1 MFYLFGS
8 RLTKKLFDDFF
19 REPDD
24 WDYVTNDIN
33 DNAKNNGYYYIQPT
47 PDREMNGD
55 EIITLRISHMIFK
68 HKWQEAYNDVMFLK
82 SKGCKLIPSFLDEL
96 RHFWNTDKLHTRRQR
111 CSEEQLEI
119 VKRLEIEC

>member
-8 RLTKKLFDDFF
+8 RLTKKLFEDF

-33 DNAKNNGYYYIQPT
+33 DNAKGNGYYYIAPT
-47 PDREMNGD
+47 PDREMTGD

-68 HKWQEAYNDVMFLK
+68 HKWQEAYDDTMFLK
-82 SKGCKLIPSFLDEL
+82 SKGCKMIPSFLNEL
-96 RHFWNTDKLHTRRQR
+96 REFWTTDKRHKFRER

-119 VKRLEIEC
+119 VKKLEEEC